1 MISLGSNSMTGP
13 GLQNPWS
20 CRFSHLIWTCER
32 VERDT
37 RLTESFFKRKW
48 AATNWTYAILIYSA
62 SKVWSGRL
70 TCDYEGRPIRLRRWW
85 WRRRRRWRRR
95 RQWCW
100 WSTKS
105 TKFFAGWRCPCGAGH
120 PLPLRTIGAIKT
132 PFTGGGRPSTGN
144 SDKLLIWLLPRLSI
158 SFSFF
163 LALSL
168 SSRFLEPTC
177 PSGSRSNASDT
188 LFGWD
193 GGGGGGGGSRTTGSR
208 LHSPLPGDHWP
219 AGGTMLT
226 TNDFVD
232 RRVLRGN
239 WPRQHRRVNDGR
251 VAATGWSVH

>member
-144 SDKLLIWLLPRLSI
+144 SDKLLIWLQS
-158 SFSFF
+158 
-163 LALSL
+163 
-168 SSRFLEPTC
+168 
-177 PSGSRSNASDT
+177 
-188 LFGWD
+188 
-193 GGGGGGGGSRTTGSR
+193 
-208 LHSPLPGDHWP
+208 
-219 AGGTMLT
+219 
-226 TNDFVD
+226 
-232 RRVLRGN
+232 RVLPLLYQLEHLFFYWDLYRKEKKRCKKRKGGWLVGVGN
-239 WPRQHRRVNDGR
+239 SH
-251 VAATGWSVH
+251 SVQPVFSQINPTL